1 MKKNILLSFALLAGL
16 IVEAQQPFMVSIGG
30 GINSPSPALK
40 TKAYLGNGYYLQG
53 DVFIP
58 LSRSNPEKEAGRF
71 AWGIIAGASYYT
83 SKSLLPDTA
92 DTHAAYQLYNG
103 SLDITNERDG
113 ASFHKGFTASAGL
126 QAIFTWGR
134 FGLSPSFSGGY
145 FSLSQN
151 GFVQR
156 SVADSK
162 PIVLTGVP
170 KTKNS
175 GFTMIPQIRMNYLL
189 TDKLG
194 VYTSAAFQ
202 MGPEIN
208 TTRGYL
214 VPAGGFND
222 KQTYEPSQLAS
233 GTIAK
238 ETLHNNYQALR
249 VNAGLSWS
257 LARKSRK
264 TTTMPSRLSMTPTT
278 ARQTQ
283 GSTFGEKVNQGLQ
296 PAAAKSNNPLYKD
309 KGTATNNPL
318 AGQSKLANPGNPIG
332 GIIVKGG
339 INPGGNLLV
348 VTSNNNGEFELKGL
362 EVGNYQF
369 TLTAPEVSPDES
381 SVGTIS
387 GGSGA
392 ASASYARKGR
402 TYTGGRKN
410 EAQGKSINEKGV
422 KRSDA
427 AEAARPGSP
436 IGGIVV
442 KGGKNP
448 GGNMTNLTVGS
459 NGEIQFDV
467 LEAGDYKFIIETPK
481 GNNGNE
487 NNKEKVIEK
496 ASSGLKDTL
505 KTQV

>member
-1 MKKNILLSFALLAGL
+1 
-16 IVEAQQPFMVSIGG
+16 MVSIGG

-40 TKAYLGNGYYLQG
+40 TKAYLGNGYNLQG

-58 LSRSNPEKEAGRF
+58 LSRNNPEKQAGGF

-92 DTHAAYQLYNG
+92 NTRAAYKLYNG
-103 SLDITNERDG
+103 SLDITNERNG
-113 ASFHKGFTASAGL
+113 ASINKGFTASAGL

-134 FGLSPSFSGGY
+134 FALSPSFSGGY

-162 PIVLTGVP
+162 PIILTGLA

-175 GFTMIPQIRMNYLL
+175 GFTMIPQIRMSYLL

-202 MGPEIN
+202 MGPELNN
-208 TTRGYL
+208 TKGYL

-238 ETLHNNYQALR
+238 ETLRNNYRALQ

-257 LARKSRK
+257 LARKSKK

-283 GSTFGEKVNQGLQ
+283 GKTFGEKVDQGLQ
-296 PAAAKSNNPLYKD
+296 PAAQKSNNPLYED
-309 KGTATNNPL
+309 KGTATTNPL
-318 AGQSKLANPGNPIG
+318 AGQAKLASPGNPIG

-339 INPGGNLLV
+339 KNPGGNMMV
-348 VTSNNNGEFELKGL
+348 VTSNNNGEFELNGL

-369 TLTAPEVSPDES
+369 TLTIPDEPQEKNRIGTTSAS
-381 SVGTIS
+381 S
-387 GGSGA
+387 GSGA
-392 ASASYARKGR
+392 ASASYARKG
-402 TYTGGRKN
+402 TTDTG
-410 EAQGKSINEKGV
+410 AQGKSINEKGV

-467 LEAGDYKFIIETPK
+467 LEAGNYKFIIKTPES
-481 GNNGNE
+481 NNGGNE
-487 NNKEKVIEK
+487 SKKEKVIEK